1 MLQLVRDH
9 KSAIRCLRYG
19 FDQIGQH
26 KNFAQGPEGQG
37 ILVKRKVLGAVGQT
51 KAKIAEAFKVHEVDS
66 YLWGLNIV
74 YVFWN
79 LLGAPRR

>member
-1 MLQLVRDH
+1 
-9 KSAIRCLRYG
+9 
-19 FDQIGQH
+19 
-26 KNFAQGPEGQG
+26 
-37 ILVKRKVLGAVGQT
+37 LVKRKVLGAVGQT
-51 KAKIAEAFKVHEVDS
+51 KAKIAEAFKVHGVDS